1 MLQRRRPIGTLVQI
15 GLPFFMSLI
24 YLALRLFLIDAT
36 HNNAITWPA
45 YNISAP
51 PPTLKKNFSI
61 GYATS
66 NGSTRPTDFE
76 DNLTSFLNENTNPG
90 QAIQLIYFKSE
101 LAMVNEIQ
109 DSSTDNTSNCIGGIY
124 FPLIP
129 HYEYKVFDY
138 TLRFT
143 VPANEKNL
151 LAKNGHAW
159 LTKYVLPKFQKPEP
173 RNKDSAV
180 GDNPS
185 YYKAG
190 FLLTQYAV
198 DRAIMNQY
206 GADQPATVL
215 MQKFPF
221 PNYIQ
226 DGFIQII
233 QMFMPNFF
241 VIAFI
246 YTALVIVRSIVYEKE
261 KRLKVSH
268 EQHTVLYHIASAILE
283 HITKPY
289 CT

>member
-36 HNNAITWPA
+36 HNDAITWPA

-61 GYATS
+61 GYAYATS
-66 NGSTRPTDFE
+66 NGSTLPKDFK
-76 DNLTSFLNENTNPG
+76 DNLTNLLNENTNPG
-90 QAIQLIYFKSE
+90 QTIQLIHFPSE

-129 HYEYKVFDY
+129 HYENKVFDY

-143 VPANEKNL
+143 VPPNKKNL
-151 LAKNGHAW
+151 LAKNGHSW

-173 RNKDSAV
+173 RDKDSAV

-206 GADQPATVL
+206 GTDQPASVL
-215 MQKFPF
+215 MQRFPF
-221 PNYIQ
+221 PNYIH

-233 QMFMPNFF
+233 QTFMPNFF

-268 EQHTVLYHIASAILE
+268 KQHTVLYN
-283 HITKPY
+283 ITLY
-289 CT
+289 